1 MAFER
6 RRDLVDP
13 VARRR
18 GPEVA
23 LHRRR
28 QARRDQQR
36 SVADRQLDGRA
47 DYSKL
52 GARNYLDLFA
62 SWQIDKNW
70 LVRAGVNNVLDKD
83 PPITSTTL
91 SGPSIFGNGNTF
103 PQVYDSLGRLF
114 FLNITAK
121 F

>member
-1 MAFER
+1 MRWRYIDGVSHDATSGNPSLK
-6 RRDLVDP
+6 DNTTVTP
-13 VARRR
+13 VTN
-18 GPEVA
+18 
-23 LHRRR
+23 
-28 QARRDQQR
+28 
-36 SVADRQLDGRA
+36 
-47 DYSKL
+47 KL
-52 GARNYLDLFA
+52 GSRNYLDLFA

-91 SGPSIFGNGNTF
+91 SDPSIFGNGNTF
-103 PQVYDSLGRLF
+103 PQIYDSLGRLF

>member
-1 MAFER
+1 VIWSTPWH
-6 RRDLVDP
+6 VDAGLRWRYFDG
-13 VARRR
+13 V
-18 GPEVA
+18 
-23 LHRRR
+23 
-28 QARRDQQR
+28 
-36 SVADRQLDGRA
+36 SVDASSSNPSLA
-47 DYSKL
+47 NNVTVEPATSKL

-91 SGPSIFGNGNTF
+91 SDPSIFGNGNSF

-114 FLNITAK
+114 FLNVTAK